1 MHFEFCIKKMWRV
14 KVLLALVTYNLSLI
28 TSIAQ
33 NVIPLSEADDT
44 AHVMGDGYWRLWN
57 EDVQRHID
65 ADIERNRK
73 ADATLRLD
81 DVKRNTLVEIR
92 QVKSAF
98 YFGAQAFNFNQLGT
112 PERNRRYRELWGT
125 LFNSVTVPFYW
136 KTYEPLPGQVRKG
149 CQYLD
154 TEAFWNALSVPE
166 DVFFWRRPAPDPII
180 DYMKN
185 RGIRI
190 HGHTIVWG
198 NRVSH
203 TPEWILDSLAPLK
216 ERQAFSRMV
225 VARNRW
231 EEDYTREYGELTP
244 EQITQQFPG
253 LLHVMNERFTRRMT
267 DMANHYGARVDSWD
281 VVNESALDDSLHLL
295 IPQATVTK
303 SHFGLMPGDYV
314 YQAFRL
320 AEELFPKQAKLNIND
335 YLTTHSYPDHV
346 RDLLRRGCKIDALGM
361 QSHVFD
367 PEDSR
372 RLSRGEKIKYPHDVC
387 ESPEKIWHVL
397 DSLSVIGLPIHM
409 SEITISA
416 PSADVRGQ
424 LIQAILARNLYRIW
438 FSQERVNGIT
448 WWNVVDNCGNRDEP
462 VHTGLFT
469 RNMEPKA
476 AYYALD
482 QLINRE
488 WRTNLDVKATRSGE
502 VRFRGFRGTYMV
514 SWTDSHDVRHTME
527 YEVR

>member
-1 MHFEFCIKKMWRV
+1 MVIVKNKVMNRTVALFLFILCSLGRV
-14 KVLLALVTYNLSLI
+14 V
-28 TSIAQ
+28 AQ
-33 NVIPLSEADDT
+33 YGIPLSEADDT
-44 AHVMGDGYWRLWN
+44 ARIMGKGYWQLWN
-57 EDVQRHID
+57 EDVQRRID
-65 ADIERNRK
+65 ADIERYRK
-73 ADATLRLD
+73 AVAVIALG
-81 DVKRNTLVEIR
+81 DVKKNSVVEVR

-112 PERNRRYRELWGT
+112 PERNSRYRELWGT

-136 KTYEPLPGQVRKG
+136 KTYEPLPGQPRTG
-149 CQYLD
+149 CHYVD
-154 TEAFWNALSVPE
+154 TEAFWNTLSVPE
-166 DVFFWRRPAPDPII
+166 EVFFWRRPAPDPVI
-180 DYMKN
+180 DYMKD

-203 TPEWILDSLAPLK
+203 MPEWMLDSLAPPK
-216 ERQAFSRMV
+216 ERQTFSRMV

-231 EEDYTREYGELTP
+231 EEDYTSEYAKLTP
-244 EQITQQFPG
+244 EQIAELFPG
-253 LLHVMNERFTRRMT
+253 LVGVMDEQFARRMA
-267 DMANHYGARVDSWD
+267 DIADHYGGRVDSWD

-295 IPQATVTK
+295 VPGAPAAK

-314 YQAFRL
+314 YKAFQQAQR
-320 AEELFPKQAKLNIND
+320 LFPEGVKLNIND

-346 RDLLRRGCKIDALGM
+346 RDLLRRGCRIDVIGM

-367 PEDSR
+367 PADSR

-387 ESPEKIWHVL
+387 ESPEKIWQVL
-397 DSLSVIGLPIHM
+397 DSLSTIGLPIHM

-416 PSADVRGQ
+416 PADDARGQ
-424 LIQAILARNLYRIW
+424 LMQAVLARNLYRIW
-438 FSQERVNGIT
+438 FSQQRVNGIT

-476 AYYALD
+476 AYYVLD
-482 QLINRE
+482 QLINKE
-488 WRTNLDVKATRSGE
+488 WKTNLNVKVSGNGE
-502 VRFRGFRGTYMV
+502 IRFRGFRGTYMV
-514 SWTDSHDVRHTME
+514 SWTDSHDVRHTKE
-527 YEVR
+527 YILE